1 MASLYK
7 KPITVTDL
15 KTGEKIK
22 SRSKKWWGR
31 FRDENGTE
39 HRVPLASDKG
49 AAQAM
54 LNELVRKVERRAAG
68 VGDPFDHHSR
78 AAAPSP
84 S

>member
-7 KPITVTDL
+7 KPITATDP

-39 HRVPLASDKG
+39 RRVPLAADKS
-49 AAQAM
+49 AAQAI
-54 LNELVRKVERRAAG
+54 AQ
-68 VGDPFDHHSR
+68 
-78 AAAPSP
+78 
-84 S
+84 